1 MPARRHAYPARHGN
15 PRQGRDPAGTADAP
29 DRAGRP
35 RLWPRRRWLA
45 ANREERM
52 NDQQTAARRQLTR
65 ADILPLDEYVK
76 IRRERRREISE
87 LKRQR
92 RVEVGPVATSSF
104 GTFPVMWQPGEEM
117 PYR

>member
-35 RLWPRRRWLA
+35 RLWARRRWLS

-52 NDQQTAARRQLTR
+52 NDPQARTRRQLTR
-65 ADILPLDEYVK
+65 ADILPLDEYVT
-76 IRRERRREISE
+76 IRRERRREASE

-92 RVEVGPVATSSF
+92 RVYIGPFATFYFQHRPS
-104 GTFPVMWQPGEEM
+104 TWQ
-117 PYR
+117 